1 MLHDFECK
9 DHKFSNVKEFAA
21 KKDTLFIYHVPKYQE
36 YYRWSIIFKN

>member
-21 KKDTLFIYHVPKYQE
+21 KKDTLLYIMYPNT
-36 YYRWSIIFKN
+36 KNTTDDQ

>member
-21 KKDTLFIYHVPKYQE
+21 KKDILFIYVIY
-36 YYRWSIIFKN
+36 SNTKNTTDHQ